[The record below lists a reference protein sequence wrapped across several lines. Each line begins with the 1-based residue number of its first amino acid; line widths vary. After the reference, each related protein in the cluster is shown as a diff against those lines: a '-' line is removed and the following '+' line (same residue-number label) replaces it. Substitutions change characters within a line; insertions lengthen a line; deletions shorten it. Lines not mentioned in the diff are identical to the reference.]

1 MSDAG
6 RSLGGGASDAAQ
18 WGRIRHVE
26 ARLGP
31 LCQAARQLLSVACAD
46 NGASERVRLRDAL
59 VRGDL
64 PQPEWDT
71 RAPRKV
77 KDGFRLLDAL
87 RSDVADLPG
96 ASLYLAK
103 FDELELDLALLEAAG
118 DTRRMRA
125 LVKRR
130 FASGDTLA
138 PHQGQMRPL
147 ASVAAELLRCAPQQP
162 EARVLEATSR
172 GQEPSLARLVHA
184 VARAGGLDVEVQV
197 EPRLAAGAA
206 TGERTVFIADRKFG
220 AHEAL
225 RLAVHEVLGHLTVA
239 ANGRAQP
246 MRLLEWGTA
255 GSFADQEGVALC
267 LEEIQGLLDPA
278 RLRTL
283 AGRVVATDRMHSE
296 ASFGETARH
305 LYRTLGFGPD
315 ESIAMCERAYRGGG
329 LARDASYLFGY
340 LRVRD
345 TLVRKQAT
353 VDELRMGRV
362 SLDALPELR
371 TLVHTGYVRRSVYR
385 PSLSRSFLAT
395 LSGTTL
401 DTSPP
406 RTAASFTRLELT

>member
-1 MSDAG
+1 MSAPD
-6 RSLGGGASDAAQ
+6 RSSDPAQ
-18 WGRIRHVE
+18 WVRIRHVE

-64 PQPEWDT
+64 PQPEWET

-77 KDGFRLLDAL
+77 KEGFRLLDTL
-87 RSDVADLPG
+87 RGEIQDMPG
-96 ASLYLAK
+96 APLYEAK

-138 PHQGQMRPL
+138 PYNGEMQPL
-147 ASVAAELLRCAPQQP
+147 ARVAAELLRGAPQQP
-162 EARVLEATSR
+162 EARTLEATSP
-172 GQEPSLARLVHA
+172 GDEPSLARLVHE

-206 TGERTVFIADRKFG
+206 TGERTVFIADRRFG
-220 AHEAL
+220 VHEAV

-255 GSFADQEGVALC
+255 GSFGDQEGVALC
-267 LEEIQGLLDPA
+267 LEEIHGLLDPS

-283 AGRVVATDRMHSE
+283 AGRVVATDRMHAE
-296 ASFGETARH
+296 ASFGETARLLH
-305 LYRTLGFGPD
+305 RTLGFGPE
-315 ESIAMCERAYRGGG
+315 ESIAICERAYRGGG

-340 LRVRD
+340 LRVREA
-345 TLVRKQAT
+345 LVRKQAT

-362 SLDALPELR
+362 SLDALPVLR
-371 TLVHTGYVRRSVYR
+371 ALVQAGYARRSVYR

-395 LSGTTL
+395 MSGTTL

>member
-1 MSDAG
+1 MSAPDL
-6 RSLGGGASDAAQ
+6 SSDPAQ
-18 WGRIRHVE
+18 WVRIRYVE

-59 VRGDL
+59 VRGEL
-64 PQPEWDT
+64 PQPRWET
-71 RAPRKV
+71 QAPRKV
-77 KDGFRLLDAL
+77 TDGFRLLDSL
-87 RSDVADLPG
+87 RSEIQDMPG
-96 ASLYLAK
+96 ARLYEAK

-138 PHQGQMRPL
+138 PYNGELQAL
-147 ASVAAELLRCAPQQP
+147 ARVAAELLRGAPGQP
-162 EARVLEATSR
+162 EARTLEATCAR
-172 GQEPSLARLVHA
+172 DEASLARLIHE

-220 AHEAL
+220 MHEAV

-255 GSFADQEGVALC
+255 GSFGDQEGVALC
-267 LEEIQGLLDPA
+267 LEEIHGLLDPS

-283 AGRVVATDRMHSE
+283 AGRVVATDRMHAES
-296 ASFGETARH
+296 SFGETARLLH
-305 LYRTLGFGPD
+305 RTLGFGPD
-315 ESIAMCERAYRGGG
+315 ESITICERAYRGGG

-340 LRVRD
+340 LRVREA
-345 TLVRKQAT
+345 LVRKQAT

-362 SLDALPELR
+362 SLDALPVLR
-371 TLVHTGYVRRSVYR
+371 TLVQAGYARRSVYR

-395 LSGTTL
+395 ISGTTL

-406 RTAASFTRLELT
+406 RTAASLTRLELT